1 MFSGWEILNNDYS
14 LVEQLQCGLNHITGS
29 QKPFWSVNST
39 NSKVSVE
46 GSVLHGGDG
55 RGSRGLV
62 GLTAGLSESTHKY
75 GIIKGNGDQIF
86 LLMTFTKH
94 LLGWQMLI

>member
-1 MFSGWEILNNDYS
+1 M
-14 LVEQLQCGLNHITGS
+14 
-29 QKPFWSVNST
+29 
-39 NSKVSVE
+39 
-46 GSVLHGGDG
+46 VLSPWKGVQPVTCLYAIENEKGD
-55 RGSRGLV
+55 
-62 GLTAGLSESTHKY
+62 GLSESTHKY

>member
-1 MFSGWEILNNDYS
+1 MFSGWEILNNDFS

-55 RGSRGLV
+55 RGSRGLGAEPLV
-62 GLTAGLSESTHKY
+62 GRGGKPKQNAQMTALSLLFPHYKR
-75 GIIKGNGDQIF
+75 GNFPKI
-86 LLMTFTKH
+86 L
-94 LLGWQMLI
+94 